1 MDIIC
6 AFSSDSRELYKADIY
21 RSLSLPDGHILH
33 FRYKEKYVDENILNS
48 SEDYKNKDVAI
59 FFTHGNLLD
68 NNESNTVE
76 HISIRY
82 SELVHYEK
90 SQETGLFHAY
100 LKLKSF
106 CNLNIDS
113 GNSIEKKPPQKFFS
127 ELKLT
132 ENKNQDNWHSR
143 VDLLKSHFNDH
154 VFYNIKGIYDNQKLI
169 APTYDSKF
177 KSSHYSLRH
186 GKKYILKMAF
196 ANPDVAKTK
205 LDISDSSGEISI
217 NCINPLESSVQYD
230 DFEIPVFIK
239 SLQVMNQFS
248 VFTFKPVNDDN
259 NLGEYVNNIELSLN
273 LSIGRPLLFGLL
285 SSLAFLAVI
294 ISQSIS
300 NSNWVLSNLNLQV
313 LTSALTSIPW
323 IPLLLSEFLIFGSTS
338 ILFFWFNK
346 K

>member
-1 MDIIC
+1 MNIIC

-33 FRYKEKYVDENILNS
+33 FRYKEKYVDENILNES
-48 SEDYKNKDVAI
+48 DNYKNKEVAI
-59 FFTHGNLLD
+59 FFSHGNPL
-68 NNESNTVE
+68 NRNESDIIE
-76 HISIRY
+76 HISVRY
-82 SELVHYEK
+82 SELVHYDK
-90 SQETGLFHAY
+90 SQETGLFHVY

-113 GNSIEKKPPQKFFS
+113 GNSIEKRPPKKFFT
-127 ELKLT
+127 ELHIT
-132 ENKNQDNWHSR
+132 KNQNHNSWHSR
-143 VDLLKSHFNDH
+143 VDLLKSHFSNH
-154 VFYNIKGIYDNQKLI
+154 VFYNVKGIYDKQNLI
-169 APTYDSKF
+169 SPTYDNDY
-177 KSSHYSLRH
+177 KSSHYSLKH
-186 GKKYILKMAF
+186 GKRYVLKMAF
-196 ANPDVAKTK
+196 ANPDAAKTK
-205 LDISDSSGEISI
+205 LNISDSSGEISI

-248 VFTFKPVNDDN
+248 VFTFTPVNDEF
-259 NLGEYVNNIELSLN
+259 NLGEYINNIELSLN
-273 LSIGRPLLFGLL
+273 LSIKRPLLFGLL

-300 NSNWVLSNLNLQV
+300 NSSWILANFSFKSL
-313 LTSALTSIPW
+313 ALIPW
-323 IPLLLSEFLIFGSTS
+323 IPLLLSECLIFISTS